1 MMWKSANNW
10 RAAVAAAAVITG
22 AVAITA
28 AKKADAPTGSAIVE
42 ATQGKRFTLHT
53 PDLEAKGRI
62 TAAHVFSGMGCTG
75 QNISPYLH
83 WINAP
88 AGTKSFAV
96 TAYDPDAPTGS
107 GWWHWVVYNI
117 PASTTELVAGAGAS
131 SGRNAP
137 AGSVQGTTD
146 FGTKGYGGP
155 CPPTGDKPH
164 HYHFTVFA
172 LKVDKIDVPA
182 NATAAMV
189 GYNLNAN
196 KLATASVTALYG
208 R

>member
-1 MMWKSANNW
+1 MRFTSDLRR
-10 RAAVAAAAVITG
+10 RATFTASMILVASIAAAQ
-22 AVAITA
+22 
-28 AKKADAPTGSAIVE
+28 SAE
-42 ATQGKRFTLHT
+42 AQRPKLPNTTPGRFRVMA
-53 PDLEAKGRI
+53 PDLASQGRI
-62 TAAHVFSGMGCTG
+62 TLPHVYNGMGCNG
-75 QNISPYLH
+75 QNISPALQ
-83 WINAP
+83 WSNPP

-107 GWWHWVVYNI
+107 GWWHWVMYNI
-117 PASTTELVAGAGAS
+117 PAGTTGLPAGAGN
-131 SGRNAP
+131 GRNAP
-137 AGSVQGTTD
+137 RGSAQGQTD

-155 CPPTGDKPH
+155 CPPVGDKPH

-172 LKVDKIDVPA
+172 LKVDKLDLPG

-196 KLATASVTALYG
+196 KLGTARVTALYG